1 MLHEDVPSSLPPR
14 AGVPKIMLRALHKD
28 YEDSAGGRTV
38 AAIAGLDLSIE
49 AREFVCLIGPSGC
62 GKSTL
67 LYILGGFVPPSSGE
81 VLIDGRPVG
90 QPGPDRGIV
99 FQEYALFPWL
109 TVLGNIMYGM
119 RNEKTR
125 LARRQ
130 RAEELV
136 ARVRLSG
143 FEHHYPRNL
152 SGGMKQRVAIARA
165 LAHDPDI
172 LLADEPFGALDTQT
186 RSLMQEELLRI
197 WEIDRKTIV
206 FVTHSVEEAV
216 YLADR
221 VIVMTAR
228 PGRVKAEVAVP
239 LSRPRNFDL
248 LMQAPEAM
256 RLRAELWRL
265 VKEEVLRA
273 GDAA

>member
-1 MLHEDVPSSLPPR
+1 MAAAL
-14 AGVPKIMLRALHKD
+14 PKIVVRALRKD
-28 YEDSAGGRTV
+28 YEDGATGRTV
-38 AAIAGLDLSIE
+38 TAIKGLDLKVD
-49 AREFVCLIGPSGC
+49 AQEFVCLIGPSGC

-67 LYILGGFVPPSSGE
+67 LYILGGFVPPTSGE
-81 VLIDGRPVG
+81 VLINNRPVEP
-90 QPGPDRGIV
+90 PGPDRGIV

-109 TVLGNIMYGM
+109 TVLQNIMYGI
-119 RNEKTR
+119 RGEKTR
-125 LARRQ
+125 DERRL
-130 RAEELV
+130 RAEQLV
-136 ARVRLSG
+136 AKVHLKG

-197 WEIDRKTIV
+197 WESDRKTIV

-221 VIVMTAR
+221 VVVITAR
-228 PGRVKAEVAVP
+228 PGTVKADIAVP
-239 LSRPRNFDL
+239 LSRPRNFDAV
-248 LMQAPEAM
+248 MQAPEAM
-256 RLRAELWRL
+256 KLRAELWRL

-273 GDAA
+273 GESA

>member
-1 MLHEDVPSSLPPR
+1 MAAASR
-14 AGVPKIMLRALHKD
+14 VPKIVLRALHKD
-28 YEDSAGGRTV
+28 YDDRTTGRAV
-38 AAIAGLDLSIE
+38 AALRGLNLTVGAE
-49 AREFVCLIGPSGC
+49 EFVCLIGPSGC

-67 LYILGGFVPPSSGE
+67 LYILGGFVPPTSGE

-90 QPGPDRGIV
+90 PPGPDRGIV

-109 TVLGNIMYGM
+109 TVLENIMYGI
-119 RNEKTR
+119 RSEKTR
-125 LARRQ
+125 GLRRL
-130 RAEELV
+130 RAEQLIAKV
-136 ARVRLSG
+136 HLTG

-197 WEIDRKTIV
+197 WESDRKTIV
-206 FVTHSVEEAV
+206 FVTHSVDEAV

-221 VIVMTAR
+221 VVVMTAR
-228 PGRVKAEVAVP
+228 PGTVKADIAVP
-239 LSRPRNFDL
+239 LSRPRNFDV

-256 RLRAELWRL
+256 ALRAELWRL

-273 GDAA
+273 GYGA